1 MVMLN
6 FLIYEIFLLFYFM
19 NRLEYNCI
27 RDILVFIIFYV
38 LLMIYESYDRGL
50 LYRKFIIFIVD

>member
-1 MVMLN
+1 MLN